1 MGAGVTGRIKA
12 IFSFLLILF
21 ISTGIGCRRQVEEL
35 PVIPV
40 TTHPLVREFVGY
52 GVINVSF
59 THLLEEP
66 NSTGASQ
73 GYLRRG
79 TVVRIIERRQVII
92 RGNPELWVLAEGN
105 YDGAA
110 GSGASVQGWLQDTTV
125 DIFDN
130 ESRAKTASRTMSQ

>member
-1 MGAGVTGRIKA
+1 MGAGVSRRISGLV
-12 IFSFLLILF
+12 SFFLILF
-21 ISTGIGCRRQVEEL
+21 VYVGPGCSRQAEEL
-35 PVIPV
+35 PVMPV

-52 GVINVSF
+52 GVVNVSF

-66 NSTGASQ
+66 HSTGTSR

-79 TVVRIIERRQVII
+79 TVVRIIERRQVLV

-105 YDGAA
+105 YNGEA
-110 GSGASVQGWLQDTTV
+110 GGGASAQGWLHETTV

-130 ESRAKTASRTMSQ
+130 ESRAKTASRTMTQ